1 MIQKRST
8 GGKCIIHCK
17 LLTPEIEKKKLT
29 MADLLLSPEIVTYVV
44 LPLMIFFARI
54 CDVSLGTI
62 RVIFISKGVK
72 YLAPII
78 GFFEVIIWLL
88 AIGQVMNN
96 LTNAIAYIAYGAG
109 FAFGTFIGMMI
120 EEKISLGLASV
131 RIITKEDPT
140 ELMQY
145 LRSQNYGVTTI
156 DGEGA
161 SGKVKMVY
169 TIIKRQDLAYV
180 VGIIKQFHPNAFYS
194 VDEVKSV
201 SEGVFPEKRT
211 KGAGVFSWIDS
222 LRFYRKGK

>member
-1 MIQKRST
+1 MVESV
-8 GGKCIIHCK
+8 
-17 LLTPEIEKKKLT
+17 
-29 MADLLLSPEIVTYVV
+29 SPEIVTYVIIPI
-44 LPLMIFFARI
+44 LIFIARI

-62 RVIFISKGVK
+62 RVIFISKGIR

-88 AIGQVMNN
+88 AIGQIMNN
-96 LTNAIAYIAYGAG
+96 LTNFAAYIAYGAG
-109 FAFGTFIGMMI
+109 FAAGTYIGMVI
-120 EEKISLGLASV
+120 EEKISLGLVSV
-131 RIITKEDPT
+131 RIITKKDPG

-145 LRSQNYGVTTI
+145 LRSHNYGVTSI

-161 SGKVKMVY
+161 TGKVKMVF
-169 TIIKRQDLAYV
+169 TIIKRQDLPHV

-201 SEGVFPEKRT
+201 SEGVFPENRVL
-211 KGAGVFSWIDS
+211 GAGVFSWLDS